1 MDYLVRES
9 VSGEVMIIVDT
20 AIAKRVAED
29 RPIRVAMIGAGYSAK
44 HICSQIVSS
53 FPAIHLAVISN
64 RTPEHAKKVYE
75 IAGID
80 SVANISSA
88 SELDQVISK
97 RKHAVTDDPGA
108 IFECGQI
115 DAVIET
121 TGEVE
126 FGAYAA
132 LESIRSGKHT
142 IVLNCEMDATVG
154 PFLKTV
160 ADSADVIYTNT
171 DGDEPGVASNL
182 ARFVR
187 SIGLEVV
194 GAGNLKGFYDVHRTP
209 ETQAEFAKKNNQ
221 KPHMVTSFVDGTKL
235 SMELTV
241 LANGLGFGVGKRGM
255 FGPACDD
262 VRSCLQHFPS
272 DAFAP
277 GRGIVDFLLG
287 ASPYSGAFVVGYTEH
302 ALKQEYLQ
310 YLKMGDGPFY
320 VFYTPFHLPQLE
332 IPITVSRAA
341 LLGDAT
347 VTPKGRPYCDAVAI
361 SKRPLTQGETLDGI
375 GGYSTYAMID
385 NFDTCLE
392 HDLLPMGVAGGC
404 KVIRN
409 VSADTALS
417 YADVELPR
425 GRLVDELRGHMIG
438 KFFN

>member
-1 MDYLVRES
+1 
-9 VSGEVMIIVDT
+9 MIIVDT
-20 AIAKRVAED
+20 AIAQRITED

-44 HICSQIVSS
+44 HICSQIISS

-64 RTPEHAKKVYE
+64 RTPANAENVYR
-75 IAGID
+75 IAGIE
-80 SVANISSA
+80 SVENISSA
-88 SELDQVISK
+88 AELDQVISK
-97 RKHAVTDDPGA
+97 RQYAITDDPTA
-108 IFECGQI
+108 IFECDEI

-154 PFLKTV
+154 PLLKTI
-160 ADSADVIYTNT
+160 ADRQGVIYTNT

-182 ARFVR
+182 ARFVKT
-187 SIGLEVV
+187 IGLEVV

-209 ETQAEFAKKNNQ
+209 ETQQEFAKKNNQ

-262 VRSCLQHFPS
+262 VRTCLEHFPS
-272 DAFAP
+272 DAFRP
-277 GRGIVDFLLG
+277 GKGIVDFLLG
-287 ASPYSGAFVVGYTEH
+287 AAPYTGAFVIGYSEH
-302 ALKQEYLQ
+302 PLKQEYLQ
-310 YLKMGDGPFY
+310 YLKMGDGPQY

-332 IPITVSRAA
+332 IPITVSRAT

-347 VTPKGRPYCDAVAI
+347 VTPIGRPYCEAVAMA
-361 SKRPLTQGETLDGI
+361 KKDLKVGDTLDGI
-375 GGYSTYAMID
+375 GGYCAYTLID
-385 NFDTCLE
+385 NFETSRTE
-392 HDLLPMGVAGGC
+392 KLLPMGISSGC
-404 KVIRN
+404 KMTRD
-409 VSADTALS
+409 VSADSPIS
-417 YADVELPR
+417 YDDVELPR
-425 GRLVDELRGHMIG
+425 DRQIDELRKQMIG
-438 KFFN
+438 TFFGD

>member
-1 MDYLVRES
+1 
-9 VSGEVMIIVDT
+9 MIIVDT

-29 RPIRVAMIGAGYSAK
+29 KPIRVAMIGAGYSAK
-44 HICSQIVSS
+44 HICSQIISS

-64 RTPEHAKKVYE
+64 RTPANAENVYK

-80 SVANISSA
+80 SVEHISSA
-88 SELDQVISK
+88 SELDQVIAK
-97 RKHAVTDDPGA
+97 RQYAITDDPMA

-154 PFLKTV
+154 PLLKTV
-160 ADSADVIYTNT
+160 ADSVGVIYTNT

-182 ARFVR
+182 ARLVKT
-187 SIGLEVV
+187 IGLEVV

-209 ETQAEFAKKNNQ
+209 ETQEEFAKKNNQ
-221 KPHMVTSFVDGTKL
+221 KPHMMTSFVDGTKL

-262 VRSCLQHFPS
+262 VRTCLESFPADVFQS
-272 DAFAP
+272 
-277 GRGIVDFLLG
+277 GKGVVDFLLG
-287 ASPYSGAFVVGYTEH
+287 ASPYTGAFIIGYSEH
-302 ALKQEYLQ
+302 PLKQEYLK
-310 YLKMGDGPFY
+310 YLKMGDGPLY

-332 IPITVSRAA
+332 IPITVCRAT
-341 LLGDAT
+341 LLDDAT

-361 SKRPLTQGETLDGI
+361 SKEPLKAGDTLDGI
-375 GGYSTYAMID
+375 GGFSAYALID

-392 HDLLPMGVAGGC
+392 ENLLPMGIADGC
-404 KVIRN
+404 KIIRD
-409 VSADTALS
+409 VPADTAIS
-417 YADVELPR
+417 YADIELPKD
-425 GRLVDELRGHMIG
+425 RLIDELRQQMIG
-438 KFFN
+438 KFFRKTTV